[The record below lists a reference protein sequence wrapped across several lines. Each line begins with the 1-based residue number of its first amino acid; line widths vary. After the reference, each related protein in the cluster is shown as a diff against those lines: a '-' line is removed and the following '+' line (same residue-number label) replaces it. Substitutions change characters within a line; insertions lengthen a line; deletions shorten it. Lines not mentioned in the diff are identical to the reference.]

1 MKKTLLAIATLVLL
15 AGCSKWRNEEPEFT
29 FKIQGMNLEGAKAI
43 AHLQGGPGTK
53 ATIGFEQEEALYLVY
68 DNNEIRLPEISFTVE
83 FPDSYS
89 ERDKKELK
97 EYTHVSL
104 REPILKDFG
113 KYIYVYSALTYEVD
127 LPGILDRNPHFVW
140 APGSQFLI
148 PHCNTFVRK
157 SDGLCLTVDDNIGGI
172 LYDPRSVIEED
183 SQGLC
188 YIASYS
194 DVADRVQVARL
205 LDNDGGVE
213 IKIVDV
219 VDKTGMHSSRPCLQV
234 SDDIAYVACNAY
246 SENYSSIIEANG
258 GVALVAVSPDLT
270 CKRTFFERDGLVGLK
285 KYGNQLYLFAV
296 EEGILTGGVENT
308 FKVYDLTSGGNLVAS
323 TAFVYEAIQRIVYLN
338 KSIQIE
344 NDYYSDSSMVDVI
357 SEENGVF
364 TCYVCGNI
372 VQFDAKSGECTIS
385 ALDETLHGYLH
396 DSLVYMYLG
405 GGLYLVHY
413 NEESKYVELL
423 KIDVKTANV
432 EQLKKMDVPEGCY
445 MDTSNTLALVDESE
459 GRLRMTVNNI
469 IVDVVDPE
477 IAEAYAKAKAEA
489 NYGIDFGSYKVVTV
503 VPLDE
508 SLESSGN

>member
-1 MKKTLLAIATLVLL
+1 MKKTLFAIATLVLL
-15 AGCSKWRNEEPEFT
+15 AGCSKWRNEEPEIT
-29 FKIQGMNLEGAKAI
+29 FNIQAMNLEGAKAM
-43 AHLQGGPGTK
+43 AHLQSGAGTK
-53 ATIGFEQEEALYLVY
+53 ASVGFEQEDALYLVY
-68 DNNEIRLPEISFTVE
+68 DNNEIRLPKISFTIE

-104 REPILKDFG
+104 REPIVKDLG

-140 APGSQFLI
+140 SPGSQFLI
-148 PHCNTFVRK
+148 PHCNTLVRK

-172 LYDPRSVIEED
+172 LYDSRSVIEED

-188 YIASYS
+188 YITSDS

-246 SENYSSIIEANG
+246 SENYSSIIEANV

-285 KYGNQLYLFAV
+285 KYSNELYLFAV
-296 EEGILTGGVENT
+296 EDGILTGGVENT

-323 TAFVYEAIQRIVYLN
+323 TTFVNENTQLIRHLN
-338 KSIQIE
+338 K
-344 NDYYSDSSMVDVI
+344 YLYPWDVI
-357 SEENGVF
+357 SDKNGVF
-364 TCYVCGNI
+364 ICSLGGKL
-372 VQFDAKSGECTIS
+372 VQFDAKSGECTIP
-385 ALDETLHGYLH
+385 ALDETLRGYPH
-396 DSLVYMYLG
+396 DSLVYMCLG

-413 NEESKYVELL
+413 NEESKYAELL
-423 KIDVKTANV
+423 KIDIQSANV
-432 EQLKKMDVPEGCY
+432 ELLKKIDVPEGCY
-445 MDTSNTLALVDESE
+445 VDPNTALVLVDESE
-459 GRLRMTVNNI
+459 GKLRMTLNNI
-469 IVDVVDPE
+469 SVDVVDTE
-477 IAEAYAKAKAEA
+477 IAQAYADDVAAKH
-489 NYGIDFGSYKVVTV
+489 YGIDFGTYKVVTV

-508 SLESSGN
+508 NIASSQN

>member
-1 MKKTLLAIATLVLL
+1 MKMRKFLFAIAVIMLL
-15 AGCSKWRNEEPEFT
+15 TGCSKWRNEEPQFT
-29 FKIQGMNLEGAKAI
+29 FNIQAMNLEGAKAM
-43 AHLQGGPGTK
+43 AHLQSGAGTK
-53 ATIGFEQEEALYLVY
+53 ASVGFEQEDALYLVY
-68 DNNEIRLPEISFTVE
+68 DNNEIRLPKISFTIE

-104 REPILKDFG
+104 REPIVKDLG

-140 APGSQFLI
+140 SPGSQFLI
-148 PHCNTFVRK
+148 PHCNTLVRK

-172 LYDPRSVIEED
+172 LYDSRSVIEED
-183 SQGLC
+183 SQGRC
-188 YIASYS
+188 YVLSYFDAARIIRLS
-194 DVADRVQVARL
+194 DT
-205 LDNDGGVE
+205 DGGVE
-213 IKIVDV
+213 IKLVDV
-219 VDKTGMHSSRPCLQV
+219 FDIDGATYGLPRMQV
-234 SDDIAYVACNAY
+234 FDDIAYVTCSAY
-246 SENYSSIIEANG
+246 ETNRSSIHLA
-258 GVALVAVSPDLT
+258 AVYPDLT
-270 CKRTFFERDGLVGLK
+270 CKRTYFEKDALVGLE
-285 KYGNQLYLFAV
+285 KYGDALYLFGVA
-296 EEGILTGGVENT
+296 EGMLDGGELNT
-308 FKVYDLTSGGNLVAS
+308 FKVYNVTSGCDLAAS
-323 TAFVYEAIQRIVYLN
+323 TAFVYGAIQRIVYLN
-338 KSIQIE
+338 KSIRFRD
-344 NDYYSDSSMVDVI
+344 DYYPDSSMVDVI

-372 VQFDAKSGECTIS
+372 VQFDAKSGECTIP
-385 ALDETLHGYLH
+385 ALDDTLRGYLH

-445 MDTSNTLALVDESE
+445 MDTLNTLALVDESE

-489 NYGIDFGSYKVVTV
+489 NYGIDFGSYKVVNV
-503 VPLDE
+503 VPLDDK
-508 SLESSGN
+508 LVSSQN